1 MKYFLLIILGIFG
14 VWVGKTLA
22 EKTLKNKKDNSE
34 EDIDAN

>member
-22 EKTLKNKKDNSE
+22 EKTLIDNKNKE
-34 EDIDAN
+34 EKEEES

>member
-22 EKTLKNKKDNSE
+22 EKTLTENESKDKRKKE
-34 EDIDAN
+34 ES